1 LISKGRE
8 SIQLK
13 TLFLFTRMGDVN
25 AGRRPVVPCMEMP
38 YSNDGRYGGRR
49 TPLAAFNSQ
58 GTG

>member
-8 SIQLK
+8 SIQLT
-13 TLFLFTRMGDVN
+13 TLFLSTRMGDVN
-25 AGRRPVVPCMEMP
+25 AGRRPVSCKEMP